1 LETYEAFGA
10 VLFVLVLLGAV
21 LWLLR
26 QRGVAV
32 FSMPAGMLKSGGT
45 RQLEVLDRVA
55 LGPQHGLYM
64 VRVGDSKWLVG
75 TAPGGCRLEQMDRET
90 RQ

>member
-1 LETYEAFGA
+1 METYEAFGA

-32 FSMPAGMLKSGGT
+32 FSMPVGLMKTGT
-45 RQLEVLDRVA
+45 PRQLEVLDRVA

-75 TAPGGCRLEQMDRET
+75 TAPAGCQLHRMDQEAGR
-90 RQ
+90 

>member
-1 LETYEAFGA
+1 METYEAFGA

-32 FSMPAGMLKSGGT
+32 FSMPVGLMKTGAP

-75 TAPGGCRLEQMDRET
+75 TAPAGCQLHPMDQEAGR
-90 RQ
+90 